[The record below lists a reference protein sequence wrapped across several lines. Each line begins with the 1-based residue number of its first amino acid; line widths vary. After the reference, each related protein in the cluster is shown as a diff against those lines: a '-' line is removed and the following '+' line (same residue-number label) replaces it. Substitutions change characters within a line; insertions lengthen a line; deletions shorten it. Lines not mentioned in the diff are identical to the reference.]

1 MTRRWRRNWA
11 QARTASLRNRRDSCT
26 RWAEAANSASSSLP
40 PGALRTSATS
50 SASKVTDSA
59 WVRAVSASAR
69 SVPELSSSAAVRASR
84 AASATT
90 IAPAGSR
97 TPLVASSRAPEDRRS
112 SWASSDS
119 RDVSIR
125 LCRASSRPAV
135 IDKYRPNNA
144 IATTAAT
151 THHQLMSPP
160 RCVGCAQ
167 RRDARRTS
175 PRLVLGDLH
184 EPFRRPP
191 AHSRRRPVRRR

>member
-26 RWAEAANSASSSLP
+26 RWAEAASSASSSLP

-59 WVRAVSASAR
+59 WVRVVSASAR
-69 SVPELSSSAAVRASR
+69 SVAELSSSAAVRASR

-97 TPLVASSRAPEDRRS
+97 PPLVASSRATEDRRS
-112 SWASSDS
+112 NWASSDS

-125 LCRASSRPAV
+125 LCRASNRPAV
-135 IDKYRPNNA
+135 IDKYRPNSP
-144 IATTAAT
+144 IAMTAAT

-160 RCVGCAQ
+160 HCGGYGRRWAGQ
-167 RRDARRTS
+167 RTF
-175 PRLVLGDLH
+175 PRLVLADLH
-184 EPFRRPP
+184 SPFRPPP
-191 AHSRRRPVRRR
+191 ARSRRRRARRR